1 LFNTNLFFVSFGYEP
16 LQGESAMFTTQVLAF
31 LRERASDKKA
41 KEIMRMFAWF
51 IEFAERRK
59 ELRLFHE
66 DSLDQEGLLKS
77 MNRVF
82 EKDPRP
88 NSISTIRCSF
98 LGRRKS
104 HYTPDEYLAKRNI
117 YVGTSLDDIFD
128 ISASDEGMSWN
139 DTIDGLKEALAEN
152 ISRAFPVL
160 DEYADNDSDGITFA
174 MMISISWF
182 ALMFFLINAMLE
194 GDKGKAQKSAI
205 C

>member
-1 LFNTNLFFVSFGYEP
+1 LDWNPVRTADQAALNREMAAHFKFGVAKVFYEP
-16 LQGESAMFTTQVLAF
+16 DLLYLQGLYKT
-31 LRERASDKKA
+31 
-41 KEIMRMFAWF
+41 
-51 IEFAERRK
+51 
-59 ELRLFHE
+59 
-66 DSLDQEGLLKS
+66 
-77 MNRVF
+77 
-82 EKDPRP
+82 
-88 NSISTIRCSF
+88 
-98 LGRRKS
+98 
-104 HYTPDEYLAKRNI
+104 YLAKRNI

-194 GDKGKAQKSAI
+194 GDKGKAQKFGDLLNWSKRAFI
-205 C
+205 LCANARDPHEWFVITR